1 MANENIYPMQITDT
15 TGLRRIVPDHIQH
28 GQAIGKIVGEDG
40 QVIEEL
46 QPPSKGPDL
55 DPSFDFAALQA
66 LRKLPGIMEHGPTN
80 EVVAEK
86 PALQKLSEE
95 DDPFGVLTK
104 KD

>member
-46 QPPSKGPDL
+46 QPPSKEDIPE
-55 DPSFDFAALQA
+55 PE
-66 LRKLPGIMEHGPTN
+66 PI
-80 EVVAEK
+80 AEIAPEPVK
-86 PALQKLSEE
+86 PAPQKLSEE